1 MAYKQNNHL
10 KKKIEIKKF
19 SKNNMFCAACNAK
32 LEFDILDLGKAPI
45 TNNLLSK
52 FQKKFKVSYSLKVSI
67 CNKCWL
73 TQNET

>member
-1 MAYKQNNHL
+1 
-10 KKKIEIKKF
+10 
-19 SKNNMFCAACNAK
+19 MFCAACNAK

-52 FQKKFKVSYSLKVSI
+52 IPKKKFKASYSLKVSI

-73 TQNET
+73 TQTKHKINPKNFF